1 MRDVFFPF
9 FLSSDGARLSGLCSP
24 MLEVSRP
31 VLYGF
36 CNFVEAESN
45 EYTLKSL
52 RLMDGVRER
61 APHDIFRDAHALK
74 AEYNLTSII
83 KH

>member
-1 MRDVFFPF
+1 MLVEIWGVMRDVFFPF

-45 EYTLKSL
+45 EYDYMHYS
-52 RLMDGVRER
+52 
-61 APHDIFRDAHALK
+61 
-74 AEYNLTSII
+74 
-83 KH
+83 